1 MKAKIKIKKEILV
14 GLLVIS
20 ALCLGFAV
28 LVAYHKGK
36 NRADLAA
43 RTAASGRDEP
53 PDSTTIDELKAT
65 IAQYEQQIEA
75 YVRDAAKTGNYW
87 KVLALRLQERGL
99 HNEALGALER
109 AIYYIPGDPALHY
122 LAGLSAAMAAKSSH
136 SFPGGPKGERERLF
150 ALAEDAYLLAIELDD
165 RYLNPRY
172 GVAVLYVFELD
183 RPLEAVPHL
192 EKYLE
197 ISRNDVDA
205 MFILA
210 RVYFMTEEFQ
220 RAADLYT
227 RIIGLTKDEAKRLE
241 AQNNRFSAMERL
253 HG

>member
-1 MKAKIKIKKEILV
+1 MKLKIKKEILA

-20 ALCLGFAV
+20 AICLGFAA
-28 LVAYHKGK
+28 LIAYQKDK
-36 NRADLAA
+36 NRGELAA
-43 RTAASGRDEP
+43 QVAGLDPGGSPSGD
-53 PDSTTIDELKAT
+53 TIDELKAA
-65 IAQYEQQIEA
+65 IAQYEKQLEA

-87 KVLALRLQERGL
+87 KILALRLQDRGL

-109 AIYYIPGDPALHY
+109 AINYLPADPVLHY
-122 LAGLSAAMAAKSSH
+122 LTGLSAAVAAKSSH
-136 SFPGGPKGERERLF
+136 SFPERDNRERERLF
-150 ALAEDAYLLAIELDD
+150 VLAEDAYRRAIELDD

-172 GVAVLYVFELD
+172 GIAVLYVFELD
-183 RPLEAVPHL
+183 RPGEAIPHL

-210 RVYFMTEEFQ
+210 RACFMTGQFQ
-220 RAADLYT
+220 IAADLYT
-227 RIIGLTKDEAKRLE
+227 RIIGVTKDEAKRLE